1 MITVGVFVCSIQFH
15 VYLPHSGWALGATIS
30 DLTDYSIH
38 KLEGRAPGPV
48 KEALMNTERFDL
60 EDESQDWSALF
71 AGLTA

>member
-1 MITVGVFVCSIQFH
+1 MGI
-15 VYLPHSGWALGATIS
+15 GATTS

-48 KEALMNTERFDL
+48 KEALMNTKRFDL
-60 EDESQDWSALF
+60 EDESQDWSELF